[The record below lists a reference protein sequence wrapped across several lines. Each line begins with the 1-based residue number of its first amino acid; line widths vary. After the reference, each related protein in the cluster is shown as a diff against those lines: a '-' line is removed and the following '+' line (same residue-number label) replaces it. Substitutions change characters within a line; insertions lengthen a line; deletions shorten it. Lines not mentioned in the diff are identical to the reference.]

1 MAFINTVPSKD
12 QLAPNLWVTF
22 EMGDTDAKRILFV
35 GNSITRHGVAPWIG
49 WNNDWGMAASAKERD
64 YVHLTAS
71 ALKKR
76 WGACDFCITQ
86 AADWERNYTDP
97 ELLKSSF
104 RRHAISAPMLWFC
117 ASART

>member
-22 EMGDTDAKRILFV
+22 EMGDTEAKRILFV

-49 WNNDWGMAASAKERD
+49 WNNDWGMAASAKEKD

-71 ALKKR
+71 ALQKR
-76 WGACDFCITQ
+76 WGACDFCIAQ
-86 AADWERNYTDP
+86 AAGSGIIPTRSF
-97 ELLKSSF
+97 LKSSF
-104 RRHAISAPMLWFC
+104 RLHAISVPMLWFF